1 MRPVRAVIF
10 DMDGLMLDTESVST
24 SAWRMAGAELGLDI
38 PDVMIHRMTGR
49 TLRDIRIIAPE
60 YLPPNADF
68 QSLWNRADHH
78 YNRILHDEP
87 IAIKHGLFPL
97 LDELERRG
105 IPKGVATSSRLEQ
118 ATHKLTKTG
127 LIGRFAHIT
136 TGDEVTHGKPAPDV
150 FLKSAAKFPADPADC
165 VVLEDSIPGIT
176 GARAA
181 GMQVIWVPEH
191 PVTEEGRVHAHLIAG
206 DLLHALD
213 WLRPLLP

>member
-1 MRPVRAVIF
+1 MKAVRAVIF
-10 DMDGLMLDTESVST
+10 DMDGLMLDTESVSA
-24 SAWRMAGAELGLDI
+24 SAWRIAGAELGLEI
-38 PDVMIHRMTGR
+38 SDVMIHRMTGR
-49 TLRDIRIIAPE
+49 TLRDIRRIAPE
-60 YLPPNADF
+60 HLPAHADF
-68 QSLWNRADHH
+68 DELWNRADHH

-105 IPKGVATSSRLEQ
+105 IPRAVATSSRIEQ

-136 TGDEVTHGKPAPDV
+136 TGDEVAHGKPAPDV
-150 FLKSAAKFPADPADC
+150 FLKAATKFPAAPADC
-165 VVLEDSIPGIT
+165 VVLEDSLPGIT

-191 PVTEEGRVHAHLIAG
+191 AVTDEGRAHAHLIAT